1 MLHARPL
8 TALLVA
14 SSLLAACASA
24 PPPAPPPKKEAIDAR
39 LRVPPLEANGRLISV
54 PIEGT
59 AEVAFRILFLTGSVD
74 DPKGKEG
81 LTALTAR
88 LMAEGGTKR
97 LSYPELLRE
106 LYPMASNISVQV
118 DKEQTVFYGSV
129 HPDKAEAF
137 IRLLAEV
144 VKTPRLDE
152 SDFQR
157 IRQVLLNDLEKR
169 LKAVDDENLGK
180 EALGLLMFGA
190 GHPYGRYDGGSVQG
204 LSAITLEDVEA
215 HAKRVFGRA
224 RLLLGAAGAV
234 DDALEAKLEAAFEEL
249 PAGEPRLAS
258 IPSVQ
263 KPAQHQVLIVE
274 KPGKAVAISMGFAH
288 DAFRGHPDF
297 SALALVQSYLGE
309 HRQFHGV
316 LMSELRERRGLN
328 YGDYA
333 YVEKFI
339 QEGWGR
345 SALTNIARRQQHFE
359 IWIRPVD
366 PKDAVF
372 ALRLALF
379 YLARLQERGLSP
391 EEVRSTA
398 TFLDGYTRLWDLT
411 PSRRL
416 GYALDDAFYGIEG
429 YLDTYRAD
437 LASLTAEQVN
447 RAVGQ
452 HLVSPGLQ
460 MVFVAP
466 DGEALKQALLEAAP
480 SAKSYPSA
488 PPPGVLEDDA
498 KVSVLPLGL
507 TASQIRVVKVSEL
520 FRD

>member
-1 MLHARPL
+1 MHASKL
-8 TALLVA
+8 IVSLLV
-14 SSLLAACASA
+14 SSALLAACASA
-24 PPPAPPPKKEAIDAR
+24 PPPAPPPKKESIAAR
-39 LRVPPLEANGRLISV
+39 LRVPPLEANGRLITV

-59 AEVAFRILFLTGSVD
+59 AEVAFRVLFLTGSID

-81 LTALTAR
+81 LTALAAR

-118 DKEQTVFYGSV
+118 DKEQTVFSGSV

-137 IRLLAEV
+137 IQLLSEV
-144 VKTPRLDE
+144 VRTPRLDE

-190 GHPYGRYDGGSVQG
+190 AHPYGRYDGGSVKG
-204 LSAITLEDVEA
+204 LSAVTLEDVEA
-215 HAKRVFGRA
+215 HVRRVFGRQ

-234 DDALEAKLEAAFEEL
+234 DDALGAKLEEAFEEL
-249 PAGEPRLAS
+249 PPGEPRLAA
-258 IPSVQ
+258 IPNIE
-263 KPAQHQVLIVE
+263 KPSRHQVLIVE
-274 KPGKAVAISMGFAH
+274 KPSKAVAISMGFAH

-297 SALALVQSYLGE
+297 SALALVQSYFGE

-366 PKDAVF
+366 PKDTLF
-372 ALRLALF
+372 ALRLALH
-379 YLARLQERGLSP
+379 YLGQLQERGLTP
-391 EEVRSTA
+391 EEVQSTA
-398 TFLDGYTRLWDLT
+398 TFLSGYTWLWDLT

-429 YLDTYRAD
+429 YLESYRSE
-437 LASLTAEQVN
+437 LGTLTAEQVN
-447 RAVGQ
+447 RAVRS

-466 DGEALKQALLEAAP
+466 DGEALKKALLEAAP
-480 SAKSYPSA
+480 SSKSYPSA

-498 KVSVLPLGL
+498 RVSALPLGL
-507 TASQIRVVKVSEL
+507 TPDQIRVVKVSEL
-520 FRD
+520 FVD

>member
-1 MLHARPL
+1 MYTLKS
-8 TALLVA
+8 LVA
-14 SSLLAACASA
+14 LASSCLLWAACASA
-24 PPPAPPPKKEAIDAR
+24 PPPAPPPKKESIQAR
-39 LRVPPLEANGRLISV
+39 LRVPPLEANGRLITV

-59 AEVAFRILFLTGSVD
+59 AEVAFRVLFLTGSID

-106 LYPMASNISVQV
+106 LYPMASSISVQV
-118 DKEQTVFYGSV
+118 DKEQTVFHGSV

-137 IRLLAEV
+137 VQLLAEV

-152 SDFQR
+152 ADFQR

-180 EALGLLMFGA
+180 EALGLMLFPGA
-190 GHPYGRYDGGSVQG
+190 HPYGRYDGGTVKG
-204 LSAITLEDVEA
+204 LASIKLEDVEA
-215 HAKRVFGRA
+215 HAQRVFGRQ
-224 RLLLGAAGAV
+224 RLLLGAGGAV
-234 DDALEAKLEAAFEEL
+234 DEALGQKLEAAFSDL
-249 PAGEPRLAS
+249 PEGTPRVAS
-258 IPSVQ
+258 IEAIS
-263 KPAQHQVLIVE
+263 KPERHQVLIIE

-297 SALALVQSYLGE
+297 SALALVQSYFGE

-316 LMSELRERRGLN
+316 LMSEMRERRGLN

-345 SALTNIARRQQHFE
+345 SPLTNVARRQQHFE

-366 PKDAVF
+366 PKDALF

-379 YLARLQERGLSP
+379 YLHRLQQEGLN
-391 EEVRSTA
+391 EEAVKSTA
-398 TFLDGYTRLWDLT
+398 TFLTGYTRLWDLT
-411 PSRRL
+411 PTRRL

-429 YLDTYRAD
+429 YLDGYRSD
-437 LASLTAEQVN
+437 LQSLSAEPVN
-447 RAVGQ
+447 RAVKT
-452 HLVSPGLQ
+452 HLGSPALHIAI
-460 MVFVAP
+460 VAP
-466 DGEALKQALLEAAP
+466 DGEALKKALIEAAP
-480 SAKSYPSA
+480 SQKSYPSA

-507 TASQIRVVKVSEL
+507 TEDQIRVVKVSEL
-520 FRD
+520 FAD